1 MTELFIR
8 GRKINISVIAIT
20 QSYFAAPKNIK
31 QNSTYYFILK
41 ISNEQE
47 LPQITFNHSSGIDF
61 EDFMKNLLQHHIFWW
76 MILLLHQI
84 DLYVFRKQLIIR
96 LEMKNYNTIL
106 TSLVR

>member
-20 QSYFAAPKNIK
+20 KSYFAVPKNIK

-47 LPQITFNHSSGIDF
+47 LQ
-61 EDFMKNLLQHHIFWW
+61 
-76 MILLLHQI
+76 
-84 DLYVFRKQLIIR
+84 
-96 LEMKNYNTIL
+96 
-106 TSLVR
+106 

>member
-20 QSYFAAPKNIK
+20 QSYFAVPKNIK

-47 LPQITFNHSSGIDF
+47 LQQITFNHSSGIDF
-61 EDFMKNLLQHHIFWW
+61 EDFMNLYKKFTAKP
-76 MILLLHQI
+76 
-84 DLYVFRKQLIIR
+84 YF
-96 LEMKNYNTIL
+96 
-106 TSLVR
+106 LVNDTAFASDRPLCF